1 MKLGLCIDAR
11 FAEHRPPSV
20 LADGSHEDPTQR
32 PSHPEH
38 PGRLVAI
45 ERELARRGL
54 DLATHAIAAR
64 LATRPELER
73 VHRESYLD
81 ALEITIS
88 DRGEGW
94 FDPDTYYAPRSFDI
108 ARLAAGAAVECALAV
123 VDGVVDAAFALVRPP
138 GHHATA
144 DRAMGFCLINN
155 VAVAAAAARARGV
168 RVAIFDWDVHHGN
181 GTESI
186 FYEDP
191 NVLYVS
197 MHEWPQYPGTG
208 ARIDAGRGAGVG
220 ANLNVPLPSG
230 TTGPEYLAA
239 FRSLVVPALT
249 RFRPG
254 LILVSAGFDAH
265 REDPLGGLALDDDTY
280 RSLTL
285 ELLAVQPKLALVLE
299 GGYHL
304 PALAR
309 SAALVIETL
318 AAADMSEPIDT
329 TLRSVSHSAPP

>member
-1 MKLGLCIDAR
+1 MKVGVCIDAR
-11 FAEHRPPSV
+11 FAEHKPPAI
-20 LADGSHEDPTQR
+20 LADGTAEDPLQR
-32 PSHPEH
+32 PGHPEH
-38 PGRLVAI
+38 PGRLIAI
-45 ERELARRGL
+45 EAELRARGL
-54 DLATHAIAAR
+54 FDRTQPIAAR
-64 LATRPELER
+64 VATRAELER
-73 VHRESYLD
+73 VHRASYLD
-81 ALEITIS
+81 ALEVTS
-88 DRGEGW
+88 LDRGAGW
-94 FDPDTYYAPRSFDI
+94 IDPDTYYAPKSFEA
-108 ARLAAGAAVECALAV
+108 ARLAAGATLDCAMAV
-123 VDGVVDAAFALVRPP
+123 VDGKTAAAFALVRPP

-144 DRAMGFCLINN
+144 DRAMGFCLLNN
-155 VAVAAAAARARGV
+155 VAVAAAAAKDRGL

-208 ARIDAGRGAGVG
+208 ARIDVGRGAGVG
-220 ANLNVPLPSG
+220 ANLNVPVPSG

-239 FRSLVVPALT
+239 FRANVIPCLT
-249 RFRPG
+249 RFRPD
-254 LILVSAGFDAH
+254 LLLVSAGFDAH

-280 RSLTL
+280 RTLTL
-285 ELLAVQPKLALVLE
+285 ELLAVQSKLALVLE

-318 AAADMSEPIDT
+318 VDYEALAITS
-329 TLRSVSHSAPP
+329 RSIAPSAPP